1 VVAIPLL
8 LDREVGVLAAVFT
21 SWRVVMDN
29 PLPMALWAGLIMAL
43 TLLGMATL
51 MLGLAIVVPWIAH
64 ASWHAYRD
72 LVDASSLPE
81 RDLAVPAA
89 PARTPGGAS

>member
-1 VVAIPLL
+1 
-8 LDREVGVLAAVFT
+8 
-21 SWRVVMDN
+21 
-29 PLPMALWAGLIMAL
+29 MALWAGLIMAL

-72 LVDASSLPE
+72 LVDTSGLAE
-81 RDLAVPAA
+81 RP
-89 PARTPGGAS
+89 